1 MANKKHKRASAS
13 ASAASASAAGS
24 SVSTA
29 SELAAPYTTQMLEL
43 AERTP
48 ENDYGVLSDP
58 DELTENMIDVYLEK
72 PEEQPL
78 CETPPQKT
86 EPKSQPHSP
95 PHSPLQSPL
104 HSPLQSPQPTPLQSS
119 LSEQE
124 TQLSSPPSLLALSP
138 QEPLCQT
145 SQTVIGQ
152 KQTYLEILILKI
164 SSDKKYKEKMTLQ
177 SFFSFIIMVLDVVVK
192 SGEKSSSETEKNA
205 EYLVEYLI
213 KHHTVNEHTEKY
225 LQQLYD
231 SNVVRYMIQS
241 ILQYS
246 NDDPCEFEKLVWN
259 EHETD
264 KSNANG
270 SVLPQTPQEPRIRAF
285 FKRFFSCCCCGGC

>member
-13 ASAASASAAGS
+13 AASAASASASAD
-24 SVSTA
+24 STA

-78 CETPPQKT
+78 CETPQKT
-86 EPKSQPHSP
+86 ETKSQPYSP
-95 PHSPLQSPL
+95 P

-124 TQLSSPPSLLALSP
+124 KQLSSPPSSLALSP
-138 QEPLCQT
+138 LEPLCQT

-152 KQTYLEILILKI
+152 KQETTYLETLKLKI

-177 SFFSFIIMVLDVVVK
+177 SFFSFIIMVLDTVVK
-192 SGEKSSSETEKNA
+192 SGEKSTSETEKNA

-213 KHHTVNEHTEKY
+213 KHHAVNEHTEKY

-231 SNVVRYMIQS
+231 SNVVRCMIQS
-241 ILQYS
+241 ILHYS

-264 KSNANG
+264 GSNANAHANIPV
-270 SVLPQTPQEPRIRAF
+270 SPQTPQESRIRAF

>member
-13 ASAASASAAGS
+13 AATSSSSASAAGS
-24 SVSTA
+24 AVSAA

-78 CETPPQKT
+78 CETPQKT
-86 EPKSQPHSP
+86 ETKSQPYSLP
-95 PHSPLQSPL
+95 

-124 TQLSSPPSLLALSP
+124 TQLSSPPSSLVLSP
-138 QEPLCQT
+138 PEPLCQT

-241 ILQYS
+241 ILHYS

-264 KSNANG
+264 GSNANG
-270 SVLPQTPQEPRIRAF
+270 SVSPQTPQESRIRAF

>member
-13 ASAASASAAGS
+13 AASASAASASAD
-24 SVSTA
+24 STA

-78 CETPPQKT
+78 CETPQKT
-86 EPKSQPHSP
+86 ETKSIPRSP
-95 PHSPLQSPL
+95 PHSPP
-104 HSPLQSPQPTPLQSS
+104 HSPLQSPQPTPLQ
-119 LSEQE
+119 LSMLEQE
-124 TQLSSPPSLLALSP
+124 KQLSLPPSSLALSP
-138 QEPLCQT
+138 PEQLCQT
-145 SQTVIGQ
+145 SQIVIGQ
-152 KQTYLEILILKI
+152 KQETTYLEILILKI

-177 SFFSFIIMVLDVVVK
+177 SFFSFIIMVLDTVVK
-192 SGEKSSSETEKNA
+192 SGEKSTSETEKNA

-213 KHHTVNEHTEKY
+213 KHHAVNEHTEKY

-231 SNVVRYMIQS
+231 SNVVRCMIQS
-241 ILQYS
+241 ILHYS

-259 EHETD
+259 ENETD

-270 SVLPQTPQEPRIRAF
+270 SVSPQTPQDSRIRAF